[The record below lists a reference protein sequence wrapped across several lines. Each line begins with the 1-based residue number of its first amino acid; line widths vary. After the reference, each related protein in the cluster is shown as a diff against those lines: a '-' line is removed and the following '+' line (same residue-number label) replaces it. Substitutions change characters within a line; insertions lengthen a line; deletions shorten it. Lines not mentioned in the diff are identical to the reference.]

1 MNNQEVSPK
10 HPRAESLRIRAALT
24 RGFEMG
30 VTSAFGLFAH
40 GRGEAFDYLLGEQT
54 TENAKKAI
62 RVAAAAFLL
71 AQHPVISVNG
81 NVVALVPHELI
92 HLSQVTKAKL
102 EINLYHRS
110 RTREKAI
117 AKMLKEAGA
126 KEILGINPK
135 TQKIIQEV
143 HSDRRVVDKRGL
155 LIADMAFI
163 PLEDGDRTEGL
174 VRLDK
179 KVITIDLNP
188 LSRTAQLATITIVDN
203 VVRAL
208 PLLVNYVKELRNE
221 NKEALQKIVNTFN
234 NRANLSEAINLIK
247 ERLKNLAESNGIRC
261 NGGTRQLPSIK

>member
-24 RGFEMG
+24 RGFELG

-62 RVAAAAFLL
+62 RVAAAALLL
-71 AQHPVISVNG
+71 AHHPVISVNG

-92 HLSQVTKAKL
+92 DLAEVTMAKL

-110 RTREKAI
+110 RKREQAI
-117 AKMLKEAGA
+117 ATMLKEAGA
-126 KEILGINPK
+126 KEILGIDPS
-135 TQKIIQEV
+135 TQEIIPEV
-143 HSDRRVVDKRGL
+143 HSNRRVVDKRGL
-155 LIADMAFI
+155 LIADVAFI
-163 PLEDGDRTEGL
+163 PLEDGDRTKGL

-208 PLLVNYVKELRNE
+208 PFLVNSVKELRNE
-221 NKEALQKIVNTFN
+221 NEETIQKIVDTFD
-234 NRANLSEAINLIK
+234 NRENLSEAISLIN
-247 ERLKNLAESNGIRC
+247 ERLKNLAGSKGI
-261 NGGTRQLPSIK
+261 Q